1 MGILGFGLKVAKTI
15 KSVKPGTTFKG
26 GKTVKQ
32 WQSDITN
39 KKFHD
44 AIRGAG
50 AQITGKLKK
59 TAAELEKLTKTLKKQ
74 KKIYQC
80 LKKVKLLK
88 KVWVNLDLA
97 GKNNGKPKMATYDR
111 KFKKTSKK

>member
-15 KSVKPGTTFKG
+15 KSVKPFSKTG

-32 WQSDITN
+32 WKSDITN
-39 KKFHD
+39 KKFNES
-44 AIRGAG
+44 IRAAG

-74 KKIYQC
+74 KKI
-80 LKKVKLLK
+80 
-88 KVWVNLDLA
+88 LD
-97 GKNNGKPKMATYDR
+97 D
-111 KFKKTSKK
+111 

>member
-1 MGILGFGLKVAKTI
+1 MLPKAVKKGVEVIT
-15 KSVKPGTTFKG
+15 SVKPGTKTG
-26 GKTVKQ
+26 GKTVQEWK
-32 WQSDITN
+32 SAVTN

-74 KKIYQC
+74 KKI
-80 LKKVKLLK
+80 
-88 KVWVNLDLA
+88 LD
-97 GKNNGKPKMATYDR
+97 D
-111 KFKKTSKK
+111 

>member
-1 MGILGFGLKVAKTI
+1 MFARWMLPKAVKKGVEVIT
-15 KSVKPGTTFKG
+15 SVKPGTKLG
-26 GKTVKQ
+26 SKTVKE
-32 WQSDITN
+32 WKSAITN

-74 KKIYQC
+74 KKI
-80 LKKVKLLK
+80 
-88 KVWVNLDLA
+88 LD
-97 GKNNGKPKMATYDR
+97 D
-111 KFKKTSKK
+111 

>member
-1 MGILGFGLKVAKTI
+1 MFARWLLPKAGTKVIT
-15 KSVKPGTTFKG
+15 SVKPFSKTG
-26 GKTVKQ
+26 GKTVQEWK
-32 WQSDITN
+32 SAVTN

-74 KKIYQC
+74 KKI
-80 LKKVKLLK
+80 
-88 KVWVNLDLA
+88 LD
-97 GKNNGKPKMATYDR
+97 D
-111 KFKKTSKK
+111 

>member
-1 MGILGFGLKVAKTI
+1 MFARWLLPKAGTKVIT
-15 KSVKPGTTFKG
+15 SVKPFSKTG
-26 GKTVKQ
+26 GKTVQEWK
-32 WQSDITN
+32 SAVTN

-74 KKIYQC
+74 KKI
-80 LKKVKLLK
+80 
-88 KVWVNLDLA
+88 LDE
-97 GKNNGKPKMATYDR
+97 
-111 KFKKTSKK
+111 